1 MRRVRALV
9 EVGGL
14 RRFGN
19 CVIAVLVDGESNPT
33 MACHFTC
40 LPARRRRLATLHLI
54 VFVLSIASSRAAADP
69 LVPANASFSGASNVD
84 LLTHN
89 FGVVRQ
95 GAPAAVFDFAI
106 NNLSALSGTTANL
119 SLVATD
125 SLGDSTSIALV
136 HPPISGLPAGQQTN
150 LQLQLSTATPGT
162 LAVSYKLKFA
172 SDGLPGEELQDLALA
187 AFATVLQA
195 GDYNADGEVNLDD
208 YLEWKTTFG
217 SITQL
222 QADGNFNGQV
232 DAADFTVWRDNF
244 VGESETG
251 GGAIAG
257 GAVPEPGSLSLVLGV
272 FLGTAGSAPI
282 TRRSRRPLG

>member
-1 MRRVRALV
+1 MSHPFALLPTNQFSVRRNLCRAML
-9 EVGGL
+9 L
-14 RRFGN
+14 F
-19 CVIAVLVDGESNPT
+19 AS
-33 MACHFTC
+33 A
-40 LPARRRRLATLHLI
+40 LI
-54 VFVLSIASSRAAADP
+54 FASFFLNSQASADP
-69 LVPANASFSGASNVD
+69 FVPANASFSAVSNVD

-106 NNLSALSGTTANL
+106 NNLPAISGTTAGL

-125 SLGDSTSIALV
+125 SLGDSTTIELV
-136 HPPISGLPAGQQTN
+136 HPPISGLAAGQQVGV
-150 LQLQLSTATPGT
+150 QLQLSTATPGS
-162 LAVSYKLKFA
+162 LAVSYKLMFA

-195 GDYNADGEVNLDD
+195 GDYNADGGVDLDD

-217 SITQL
+217 SITLL

-244 VGESETG
+244 VGESAAG

-257 GAVPEPGSLSLVLGV
+257 SAVPEPATLPLVLGGV
-272 FLGTAGSAPI
+272 FLGAAGSTLV

>member
-1 MRRVRALV
+1 
-9 EVGGL
+9 
-14 RRFGN
+14 
-19 CVIAVLVDGESNPT
+19 
-33 MACHFTC
+33 MACQFTR
-40 LPARRRRLATLHLI
+40 LPICRRRRLAALLL
-54 VFVLSIASSRAAADP
+54 VVSSLVSSQATAEP
-69 LVPANASFSGASNVD
+69 LVPANASFSAVLNVD

-136 HPPISGLPAGQQTN
+136 HPPISGLLAGQQISS
-150 LQLQLSTATPGT
+150 QLQLSTATPGT

-195 GDYNADGEVNLDD
+195 GDYNADGEVDLDD

-222 QADGNFNGQV
+222 QSDGDFSGQV

-244 VGESETG
+244 VGESEVG
-251 GGAIAG
+251 GSAFVD
-257 GAVPEPGSLSLVLGV
+257 GAVPEPGSLTLVLGGV
-272 FLGTAGSAPI
+272 FLGAAGGAPV